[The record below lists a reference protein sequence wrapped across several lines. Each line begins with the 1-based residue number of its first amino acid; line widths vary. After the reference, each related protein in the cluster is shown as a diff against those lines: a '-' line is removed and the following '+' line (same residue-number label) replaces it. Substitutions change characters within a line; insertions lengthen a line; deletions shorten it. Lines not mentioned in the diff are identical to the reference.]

1 MFPLLNVLL
10 NSVPM
15 PEAQS
20 QTAHHNPL
28 LFLSDSKRCPKKRS
42 NLNDGE
48 QGTVSGISV
57 PSAVVCSGDCSGV
70 NALFDRSD
78 LLLLSVKD
86 SSLFCVRTMAVWR
99 STRSL
104 NSCGKGSNYKRPE
117 PEIKSDKHGS
127 IKGNWM
133 FITYR
138 ILWFQNILM
147 ECVHCWVSTTTAGV
161 RITWSVRCDILR
173 IVCWAL
179 PVYDY

>member
-1 MFPLLNVLL
+1 MLNVLL
-10 NSVPM
+10 NSLPL

-28 LFLSDSKRCPKKRS
+28 LFLSDSKSSHKKRS

-70 NALFDRSD
+70 KALLDRSD

-117 PEIKSDKHGS
+117 TEIKSDKYGS
-127 IKGNWM
+127 ITGNWM

-138 ILWFQNILM
+138 VVWFQNILM
-147 ECVHCWVSTTTAGV
+147 ECVHC
-161 RITWSVRCDILR
+161 
-173 IVCWAL
+173 
-179 PVYDY
+179 